1 MVEWIEAQLGL
12 EPRLQLNLVI
22 SILILIGLWI
32 MRGFFLR
39 LLRRKIPDP
48 TAYYNWQKWTQYLL
62 YTLAILFLVSVWVP
76 DTGNLTT
83 YLGLVSAGLAIA
95 LKDPLTNLVGWVFIL
110 ARHPFRVGDRI
121 EIGHLAG
128 DVIDLR
134 LFQFSLLEIGNWVKA
149 DQSTGRVIHVPNGHV
164 FTHAVANYSQ
174 GLPYIWNELPI
185 TITFESNWEKAKG
198 ILQHIADAHSI
209 RVDIDSLEKSRI
221 VEQFVIAY
229 KHLTPI
235 VYTNILESGV
245 NLTVRY
251 LCEPRKRRGSA
262 EAIFEDILRAFAAHE
277 DIDLAYPTQ
286 RIITS

>member
-1 MVEWIEAQLGL
+1 MIEWIEAQLGL
-12 EPRLQLNLVI
+12 EPRLQMNLLI
-22 SILILIGLWI
+22 SVLVVIGLWFV
-32 MRGFFLR
+32 RGFFLR

-48 TAYYNWQKWTQYLL
+48 TAYYTWQKWTQYLL
-62 YTLAILFLVSVWVP
+62 YTLAIILLVSVWVP

-121 EIGHLAG
+121 EIGKLAG

-149 DQSTGRVIHVPNGHV
+149 DQSTGRVIHVPNGYV

-198 ILQHIADAHSI
+198 ILQQIADAHTI
-209 RVDIDSLEKSRI
+209 RVDLDSLEKSRI

-235 VYTNILESGV
+235 VYTNILDSGV

-251 LCEPRKRRGSA
+251 LCEPRRRRGSA
-262 EAIFEDILRAFAAHE
+262 EAIFEDILRAFAQHE